1 MDLVSR
7 VQQIILKPK
16 EEWIKIKEEEISIQQ
31 LFISYAAILA
41 AIPAVAQFLGLA
53 IIGGSKIPY
62 IGRSIFLRTFSFCI
76 FYYIVS
82 LVIVYLL
89 GFIINALAPTFSSK
103 QNQINAMKIA
113 VYSMTPA
120 WVAGVLYI
128 IPFLGILV
136 FLASIYSIYLL
147 YLGFAAPLMDTPK
160 DKVINYFVVSVIVSI
175 LIIAIMRTI
184 LWAIFFGRAF
194 IQAF

>member
-7 VQQIILKPK
+7 AQQIILKPK

-31 LFISYAAILA
+31 LFTSYAAILA

-53 IIGGSKIPY
+53 IIGGSRVPY
-62 IGRSIFLRTFSFCI
+62 IGRSIFWRTFSFCI

-82 LVIVYLL
+82 LVIVYLI

-103 QNQINAMKIA
+103 KNQINAMKIA
-113 VYSMTPA
+113 VYSMTPL

-136 FLASIYSIYLL
+136 FLVSIYSIYLL

-175 LIIAIMRTI
+175 LIIAIMQTI

-194 IQAF
+194 IRAF